1 MRNTVIGLLLGFTLL
16 NAPLRRGFLP
26 KSEQVMNELD
36 VFVVTFGIAF
46 FVASD
51 RFKQLLSWMGLR
63 KVR

>member
-1 MRNTVIGLLLGFTLL
+1 
-16 NAPLRRGFLP
+16 
-26 KSEQVMNELD
+26 MNELD